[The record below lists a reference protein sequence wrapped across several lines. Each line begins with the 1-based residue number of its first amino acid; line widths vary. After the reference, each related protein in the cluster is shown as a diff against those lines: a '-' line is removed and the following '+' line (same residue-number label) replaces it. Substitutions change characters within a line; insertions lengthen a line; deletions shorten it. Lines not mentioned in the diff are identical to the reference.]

1 MSDVKCYFSDYRS
14 YYMFYNCQEEMV
26 FRDRLVANF
35 LQCSESLKRIIA
47 ITEALDQGMKLHA
60 HRWSTT
66 MML

>member
-1 MSDVKCYFSDYRS
+1 
-14 YYMFYNCQEEMV
+14 MFYNCQEEMV

-47 ITEALDQGMKLHA
+47 ITEALAQGMKLHA